1 MEELRTTEVLDKEI
15 LEDARKKAHRALGAA
30 EESIRSMDERWNR
43 KIDRALREAEKKF
56 AARIENN
63 REEVMARLPL
73 DKRRVRSEKIESL
86 LVAEAASYFAG
97 LSRDRLLSV
106 LEAELADRA
115 GELEAGGGP
124 EYRVRFRFL
133 SAAEL
138 EAILARHVPGYD
150 RSWTLQEDPL
160 FSLPGTLPAL
170 VIDIPPVRIVASVDR
185 VMETLLQDKR
195 GELVNALLGDGA
207 SDSPAAGASTG
218 STGCTGGSTGGIHD

>member
-15 LEDARKKAHRALGAA
+15 LEDARKKAHRILSTA

-43 KIDRALREAEKKF
+43 KTDRALKDAEKKF
-56 AARIENN
+56 AARIEHN

-73 DKRRVRSEKIESL
+73 DKRRVRSEKVESL
-86 LVAEAASYFAG
+86 LMAQAASYFAG
-97 LSRDRLLSV
+97 LSRDRLLSM
-106 LEAELADRA
+106 LETELADRA

-138 EAILARHVPGYD
+138 ETILVRRVPGYD
-150 RSWTLQEDPL
+150 GSWTLKEDPL

-170 VIDIPPVRIVASVDR
+170 VIDIPPVRVIASVDR

-195 GELVNALLGDGA
+195 GELVNALLGDGVP
-207 SDSPAAGASTG
+207 DPAAP
-218 STGCTGGSTGGIHD
+218 GGTHD